1 MLHIFDQKEFEPQP
15 DRKQTLNRLQNVLGA
30 ERRPGTDGP
39 PAPGAAATLAGPPV
53 EKASGTPP
61 AWARKQPQI
70 RPEPPRT
77 QPQPLPPPPPPAA
90 PVARQEPLPEVSG
103 SPEFQ
108 QFAEQFMRS
117 FLGGLSG
124 AVKEINS
131 LVSEDRRKLEEVFDF
146 FARTSREVES
156 VRGDIAAL
164 ARTVETFAKS
174 QDELATRIAKAD
186 ETIRS
191 LGNAPDN
198 QEQVQQLDR
207 RLELQA
213 GVIRTLHNAVH
224 AREERLERLLGAF
237 QGLHAL
243 AADSSGSRRPALPEE
258 M

>member
-1 MLHIFDQKEFEPQP
+1 MLHIFDQKEFEPTP
-15 DRKQTLNRLQNVLGA
+15 DRKQTLSRLQNVLGA
-30 ERRPGTDGP
+30 ERRPGSDDP
-39 PAPGAAATLAGPPV
+39 PAPGAAVMTGPPV
-53 EKASGTPP
+53 EKAPGTPP
-61 AWARKQPQI
+61 AWARKQAQN

-77 QPQPLPPPPPPAA
+77 QPPPPPPPPAPA
-90 PVARQEPLPEVSG
+90 ARQERAPEVSG

-164 ARTVETFAKS
+164 ARTVETLAKT
-174 QDELATRIAKAD
+174 QDDLAARIALTD
-186 ETIRS
+186 EALRG
-191 LGNAPDN
+191 LGNSSN
-198 QEQVQQLDR
+198 SQEQVKQLDR

-224 AREERLERLLGAF
+224 AREERLERLMGAF

-243 AADSSGSRRPALPEE
+243 ATDSPASARRPSLPEE

>member
-15 DRKQTLNRLQNVLGA
+15 DRKQTLNRLQNILGV
-30 ERRPGTDGP
+30 ERRPGSDGP
-39 PAPGAAATLAGPPV
+39 PAPGAAVVTGPPV
-53 EKASGTPP
+53 EKAPGTPP
-61 AWARKQPQI
+61 AWARKQAQN
-70 RPEPPRT
+70 RPEPPPT
-77 QPQPLPPPPPPAA
+77 QPPPPPP
-90 PVARQEPLPEVSG
+90 PVPIARPEHVTAVSG

-186 ETIRS
+186 EAIRS
-191 LGNAPDN
+191 LSNSSGA

-213 GVIRTLHNAVH
+213 GVIRTLHNAMH
-224 AREERLERLLGAF
+224 SREERLERLMGAF
-237 QGLHAL
+237 QGLQAL
-243 AADSSGSRRPALPEE
+243 AADSSPSSRRPLPEE

>member
-30 ERRPGTDGP
+30 ERRPGSDGP
-39 PAPGAAATLAGPPV
+39 PAPGAAATVTVSPV
-53 EKASGTPP
+53 EKAPGTPP
-61 AWARKQPQI
+61 AWARKQVQN

-77 QPQPLPPPPPPAA
+77 QPPPLPPTPV
-90 PVARQEPLPEVSG
+90 PVARQEPLPAVSG

-186 ETIRS
+186 EAIRS
-191 LGNAPDN
+191 LGNISDGR
-198 QEQVQQLDR
+198 EQVQQLDR

-243 AADSSGSRRPALPEE
+243 AAEPAGSRRPALPEE

>member
-1 MLHIFDQKEFEPQP
+1 MLHIFDQKEFEPLP
-15 DRKQTLNRLQNVLGA
+15 DRKQTLNRLQNVLGM
-30 ERRPGTDGP
+30 EHRPGSEGP
-39 PAPGAAATLAGPPV
+39 PAPVAAVVTAPPA
-53 EKASGTPP
+53 EKPPGTPP
-61 AWARKQPQI
+61 AWARKQAQN

-77 QPQPLPPPPPPAA
+77 QPPPPPPAVPA
-90 PVARQEPLPEVSG
+90 ARVEHVPEVTG

-124 AVKEINS
+124 AVKEVNS
-131 LVSEDRRKLEEVFDF
+131 LLSEDRRKLEEVFGF

-156 VRGDIAAL
+156 LRGDLAAL

-174 QDELATRIAKAD
+174 QDDLNNRIAQTEEA
-186 ETIRS
+186 IRS
-191 LGNAPDN
+191 INDSSSG
-198 QEQVQQLDR
+198 QEQVKQLDR

-213 GVIRTLHNAVH
+213 GVIRTLHNAMH
-224 AREERLERLLGAF
+224 AREERLERLMGAF

-243 AADSSGSRRPALPEE
+243 ASDAPGPSRRPSLPEE

>member
-15 DRKQTLNRLQNVLGA
+15 DRKQTLNRLQNVLGG
-30 ERRPGTDGP
+30 ERRPGSDGP
-39 PAPGAAATLAGPPV
+39 PAPGAAATAAPPPA
-53 EKASGTPP
+53 EKAPATPP
-61 AWARKQPQI
+61 AWARKQSQN
-70 RPEPPRT
+70 RPEPPQA
-77 QPQPLPPPPPPAA
+77 QPPPLPPSPA
-90 PVARQEPLPEVSG
+90 PIARHEPLPAVSG

-108 QFAEQFMRS
+108 QFSEQFMRS

-131 LVSEDRRKLEEVFDF
+131 LVSEDRRKLAEVFDF

-156 VRGDIAAL
+156 VREEVAGL

-174 QDELATRIAKAD
+174 QDDLATRIAKAD
-186 ETIRS
+186 EAIRS
-191 LGNAPDN
+191 LGAASDDR
-198 QEQVQQLDR
+198 EQMQQLDR

-243 AADSSGSRRPALPEE
+243 AADSPGSGRRTALPEE

>member
-30 ERRPGTDGP
+30 ERRPGSDGP
-39 PAPGAAATLAGPPV
+39 PAPVAAATVTAPPV
-53 EKASGTPP
+53 EKAPATPP
-61 AWARKQPQI
+61 AWARKQAQN

-77 QPQPLPPPPPPAA
+77 QPPPPLPPTPA
-90 PVARQEPLPEVSG
+90 PVVRQEPLPAVAG

-186 ETIRS
+186 EAIRNLS
-191 LGNAPDN
+191 NASDA

-243 AADSSGSRRPALPEE
+243 AADSAGSSRRPILPEE

>member
-30 ERRPGTDGP
+30 ERRSASEGAS
-39 PAPGAAATLAGPPV
+39 APGAVVVTELPAEKPP
-53 EKASGTPP
+53 GTPP
-61 AWARKQPQI
+61 AWARKQAQT

-77 QPQPLPPPPPPAA
+77 QPPAPPPPVAPARMER
-90 PVARQEPLPEVSG
+90 VPEVSG

-108 QFAEQFMRS
+108 KFAEQFMRS

-131 LVSEDRRKLEEVFDF
+131 LVTEDRHKLEEVFDF

-156 VRGDIAAL
+156 LRGDLAAL
-164 ARTVETFAKS
+164 ARTVETLAKS
-174 QDELATRIAKAD
+174 QDELANRVAQSD
-186 ETIRS
+186 EALLS
-191 LGNAPDN
+191 FGNSSNN
-198 QEQVQQLDR
+198 QEQVKQLDR

-213 GVIRTLHNAVH
+213 GVIRTLHHAMQ
-224 AREERLERLLGAF
+224 AREERLERLMGAF

-243 AADSSGSRRPALPEE
+243 AADSPGSSSARRPALPEE
-258 M
+258 L

>member
-1 MLHIFDQKEFEPQP
+1 
-15 DRKQTLNRLQNVLGA
+15 V
-30 ERRPGTDGP
+30 
-39 PAPGAAATLAGPPV
+39 
-53 EKASGTPP
+53 
-61 AWARKQPQI
+61 
-70 RPEPPRT
+70 
-77 QPQPLPPPPPPAA
+77 
-90 PVARQEPLPEVSG
+90 RQEPLPAVSG

-186 ETIRS
+186 EAIRNLS
-191 LGNAPDN
+191 NASDA

-243 AADSSGSRRPALPEE
+243 AADSAGSSRRPTLPEE

>member
-30 ERRPGTDGP
+30 ERRPGSDGP
-39 PAPGAAATLAGPPV
+39 QAPGAAVVTGPPV
-53 EKASGTPP
+53 EKAPGTPP
-61 AWARKQPQI
+61 AWARKQAQN
-70 RPEPPRT
+70 RPEPPPT
-77 QPQPLPPPPPPAA
+77 QPPPPPP
-90 PVARQEPLPEVSG
+90 PLPIARQEHVTAVSG

-186 ETIRS
+186 EAIRS
-191 LGNAPDN
+191 LSNSSDA

-224 AREERLERLLGAF
+224 AREERMERLLGAF
-237 QGLHAL
+237 QGLQAL
-243 AADSSGSRRPALPEE
+243 AADSSSSSRRPLPEE

>member
-1 MLHIFDQKEFEPQP
+1 MLHIFDQKEFEPPP
-15 DRKQTLNRLQNVLGA
+15 DRKQTLNRLQNVLGV
-30 ERRPGTDGP
+30 ERRPGGDDTPAVAAAVVTGP
-39 PAPGAAATLAGPPV
+39 PAEKAPGA
-53 EKASGTPP
+53 PP
-61 AWARKQPQI
+61 AWARKQAQN

-77 QPQPLPPPPPPAA
+77 QPPPPPPPTV
-90 PVARQEPLPEVSG
+90 PDARQEHVPEVSG

-164 ARTVETFAKS
+164 ARKVETFAKS
-174 QDELATRIAKAD
+174 QDELSARIALAD
-186 ETIRS
+186 DALRS
-191 LGNAPDN
+191 LGNSSN
-198 QEQVQQLDR
+198 GQEQVQQLDR

-224 AREERLERLLGAF
+224 AREERLERLMGAF

-243 AADSSGSRRPALPEE
+243 AADSPGSARRPSLPEE